1 MDPNDLL
8 VEQKSD
14 QFDVI
19 HQVVVPLI
27 HVEAV
32 LNRVIPDLE
41 KVLSLIQR
49 WDQPDDSKRCI
60 TKADIDQALTMMR
73 TRMVR
78 EIRYI

>member
-1 MDPNDLL
+1 MDQNYLP
-8 VEQKSD
+8 VERKSE

-41 KVLSLIQR
+41 KVLSMIQR

>member
-1 MDPNDLL
+1 MDQNDFP
-8 VEQKSD
+8 VERKSE

-41 KVLSLIQR
+41 KVLSMIQR

>member
-1 MDPNDLL
+1 MDENDLL
-8 VEQKSD
+8 VERKSE

-49 WDQPDDSKRCI
+49 WDQQDDSKRCI
-60 TKADIDQALTMMR
+60 TKADIDQALTMMS